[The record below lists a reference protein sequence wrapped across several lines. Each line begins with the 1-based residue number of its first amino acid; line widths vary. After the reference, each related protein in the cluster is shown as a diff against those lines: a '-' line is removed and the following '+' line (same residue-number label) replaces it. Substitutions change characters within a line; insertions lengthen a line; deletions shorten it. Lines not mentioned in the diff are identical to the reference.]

1 VYGKLMPATDS
12 LSLGGLPLGL
22 AHRVKLKRP
31 VAAGKPILWSDVEM
45 AEGEA
50 VRFRREMEATFAA
63 ELGLPIGKCTAVS

>member
-1 VYGKLMPATDS
+1 M
-12 LSLGGLPLGL
+12 
-22 AHRVKLKRP
+22 KLKRP